1 MRGRTNQPYAPGELE
16 VVLSLAPTE
25 KNIHWLSLLLERSE
39 KSIQIIYKLAFE
51 HGPFGKDG
59 GVQERKIIEAKRRV
73 GISVGRKTPRKA

>member
-1 MRGRTNQPYAPGELE
+1 MAGRTNHPYAPGELE

-25 KNIHWLSLLLERSE
+25 GNIHWLSLLLERSE

-73 GISVGRKTPRKA
+73 GISVGRKNPRKA